1 MENELDGSSSNASAE
16 AGKGKRA
23 MAERLDDVD
32 PLAGLQDVEFDGDS
46 GVVSSKG
53 SGLNGTKIREIWEYF
68 RRRFSG
74 VVKAPFRGGVL

>member
-1 MENELDGSSSNASAE
+1 
-16 AGKGKRA
+16 

-53 SGLNGTKIREIWEYF
+53 SGLNGTKLRHFWDESTLWE
-68 RRRFSG
+68 RSIELDSARSPLLRINLWE
-74 VVKAPFRGGVL
+74 FRGY